1 MNAAVQQQL
10 TNLLRAN
17 SMTPD
22 TLDVYP
28 NPTFSL
34 SNADLS
40 LWRGR
45 FHPDVPHLLAAFWDP
60 H

>member
-22 TLDVYP
+22 TLDGS
-28 NPTFSL
+28 TLTQLFLSQMRISL
-34 SNADLS
+34 
-40 LWRGR
+40 
-45 FHPDVPHLLAAFWDP
+45 FHPDVPHLPAAFWDP

>member
-22 TLDVYP
+22 TLDGS
-28 NPTFSL
+28 TLTQLFLSQMRISL
-34 SNADLS
+34 YGGS
-40 LWRGR
+40 L
-45 FHPDVPHLLAAFWDP
+45 HPDVPHLLAAFWDP

>member
-22 TLDVYP
+22 TLDGS
-28 NPTFSL
+28 TLTQLF
-34 SNADLS
+34 LS